1 MAGSDRFLVGC
12 AQMRVTDEKSRNL
25 EVAERLI
32 AEAADRG
39 ARLVVLPEM
48 FLWRGPESQI
58 SEAAETLEGP
68 SIARLA
74 EAARRAKL
82 TLVAGSFYESDESGD
97 LPFNTTVVFGPEGER
112 LGVYRK
118 IHLFDVAMP
127 GRVAVRESDRM
138 RGGDQVSC
146 VDTPVGRIG
155 LSVCY
160 DLRFPEL
167 YRRLGAEG
175 ATIVCVPSAFTHAT
189 GAAHWE
195 VLLRA
200 RAIENQL
207 YVIAPNQV
215 GPTTDGP
222 PVWGGSSIVGPWG
235 EILGRAPDVECLITA
250 EVDTQHLADIRAGL
264 PCLRHARLTTGGEVK
279 DRVAR

>member
-1 MAGSDRFLVGC
+1 MAGSDRFLVSC

-25 EVAERLI
+25 AVAEGLVRQ
-32 AEAADRG
+32 AADRG

-48 FLWRGPESQI
+48 FLWRGPEERI
-58 SEAAETLEGP
+58 SDAAESLDGP
-68 SIARLA
+68 SVERLA
-74 EAARRAKL
+74 KAVQDVGI
-82 TLVAGSFYESDESGD
+82 TLVAGSFYESDGTGG
-97 LPFNTTVVFGPEGER
+97 LPFNTTVVFGPDGQR

-118 IHLFDVAMP
+118 IHLFDVSIP
-127 GRVAVRESDRM
+127 GRVEVRESDRM
-138 RGGDQVSC
+138 RGGDEVVC
-146 VDTPVGRIG
+146 VDTPVGRVG

-167 YRRLGAEG
+167 YRRLAREG

-200 RAIENQL
+200 RAIENQV
-207 YVIAPNQV
+207 YVVAPNQV

-222 PVWGGSSIVGPWG
+222 AVWGGSSIVGPWG
-235 EILGRAPDVECLITA
+235 EVLARAHDGECLIAA
-250 EVDTQHLADIRAGL
+250 EVDPDHQAEVRRGL
-264 PCLRHARLTTGGEVK
+264 PCLEHARLTAGGEM
-279 DRVAR
+279 RGRGAG